1 MPLYEIDRL
10 DAEPNLQQFSV
21 LKVIVLITC
30 CITYVLHGI
39 TTCLGCPGINLQP
52 LFVFLYI
59 IFEIVSFVSLKF
71 VSYFKVH
78 KMKCLVTQ
86 TKNWPKLL
94 LCLLLY
100 V

>member
-59 IFEIVSFVSLKF
+59 IFEIVSFVP
-71 VSYFKVH
+71 VIKV
-78 KMKCLVTQ
+78 KLVYRNYGEEMEIANMK
-86 TKNWPKLL
+86 
-94 LCLLLY
+94 
-100 V
+100 